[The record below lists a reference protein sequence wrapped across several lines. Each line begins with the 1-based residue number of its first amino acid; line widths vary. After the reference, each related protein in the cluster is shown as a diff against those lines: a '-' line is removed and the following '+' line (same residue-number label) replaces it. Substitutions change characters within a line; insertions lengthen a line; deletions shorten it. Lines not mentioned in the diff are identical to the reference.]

1 MKMLSIDELKKTPGL
16 RIVVVGGTPS
26 PRGQAAKAIMEYK
39 QLDYSAGQL
48 ELGGANEEIVS
59 WTGINSAPIVGWNDE
74 RPIDRWTEIF
84 FFA

>member
-16 RIVVVGGTPS
+16 RIVVVGAPS
-26 PRGQAAKAIMEYK
+26 PWGQPEKAMMEYK
-39 QLDYSAGQL
+39 RLNYSAGQL
-48 ELGGANEEIVS
+48 ELGGANEEVVS

-74 RPIDRWTEIF
+74 RPIDRWTEIL